1 MGQIQIKFKKGE
13 SIEEIKI
20 KLFDNRLTKYLS
32 THYSK
37 DNSGYKL
44 EHKTDNAYGNWYS
57 REYDNNVKASWE
69 IILTQISKLKD
80 LGVKFTQEIPDKF
93 DFDQKTLNYLH
104 RVFTYGGLFARDII
118 TNEEREFPFTSDYKT
133 PTILD
138 KVTGKNFD
146 PKTSLYEI
154 TEPINAAVHSL
165 ESFTLPTQGASAL
178 TTTNKV
184 PRLFF
189 QNNSADNH
197 NSLNVQWL
205 NLIDN
210 YNNGTFKKGYED
222 YNYNFMEY
230 TEQHM
235 VCLSDTI
242 LGKSPIVSY
251 RDNDNPTLP
260 DCTGRFMTDGSFQI
274 YPNRAL
280 HEVYESDGFKSWLD
294 KHKMNIDEVP
304 LEMAIGHVVEASIP
318 LESFLQCDLDLIS
331 VKWTVK

>member
-1 MGQIQIKFKKGE
+1 MGQIQIKFKKGD

-37 DNSGYKL
+37 DNSGYEL
-44 EHKTDNAYGNWYS
+44 LQNSNNAYGNRYS
-57 REYDNNVKASWE
+57 REYSDDVKDCWE

-104 RVFTYGGLFARDII
+104 RVFTYGSLFAGDKI
-118 TNEEREFPFTSDYKT
+118 TNEAKEFPFTSDYKT
-133 PTILD
+133 PIILGR
-138 KVTGKNFD
+138 VTGKNFHLQN
-146 PKTSLYEI
+146 TLYKI

-165 ESFTLPTQGASAL
+165 EKFTLPTQGASAL
-178 TTTNKV
+178 TGTNKV

-197 NSLNVQWL
+197 NSFNVQWL
-205 NLIDN
+205 TLIDS
-210 YNNGTFKKGYED
+210 YPNGIYRKGYEE

-260 DCTGRFMTDGSFQI
+260 DCTGRLMTDGSFQI